1 MQFKKFI
8 IVFLL
13 PFLFLIACSTGSA
26 LNINQSEIEYIEI
39 TFFKEFAERN
49 TEHYKTIRKSED
61 IKIFIDAIN
70 TSKPING
77 DVDMP
82 KGDYNLELK
91 FKNGTVDV
99 FHLWIP
105 KDNNPYG
112 TLINKENTAEAYQ
125 INKKITEQI
134 RTIVLK

>member
-1 MQFKKFI
+1 MKFKKFI

-26 LNINQSEIEYIEI
+26 LNINQLEIEYIEI

-49 TEHYKTIRKSED
+49 TEHFKTIRKSED
-61 IKIFIDAIN
+61 IKIFVDAIN

-82 KGDYNLELK
+82 NGDYNLELI

-112 TLINKENTAEAYQ
+112 TLINVKNTAEAYQ
-125 INKKITEQI
+125 INKKTTEQI
-134 RTIVLK
+134 RTILLK